1 MSYIAFKFFH
11 LAAVILFLGNI
22 VTGLFW
28 RAHGDRSADPR
39 IIGHTLEEI
48 IRSDRWFTV
57 PCIVVIVSGG
67 LGAAIQGEI
76 PILRTGWIFWSI
88 VLFTLSGI
96 AFSARVAPLQKQLAA
111 LARSGTASGSFDWVL
126 YRALSKRWEWWGG
139 FAVLAPIAATVLM
152 VFKPV
157 LPGL

>member
-1 MSYIAFKFFH
+1 MSYIAYKFLH
-11 LAAVILFLGNI
+11 IAAVILFLGNI

-28 RAHGDRSADPR
+28 KAHGDRSADPR
-39 IIGHTLEEI
+39 IIAHTLEGI

-57 PCIVVIVSGG
+57 PCIVVILIGGFGAASKGG
-67 LGAAIQGEI
+67 L
-76 PILRTGWIFWSI
+76 PMLRTGWIFWSI

-111 LARSGTASGSFDWVL
+111 LAESGAASGSFDWAL
-126 YRALSKRWEWWGG
+126 YRTLSRRWEWWGV
-139 FAVLAPIAATVLM
+139 FALLTPVAATVLM

-157 LPGL
+157 LPSL